1 MTPLIQQYYSSH
13 MSEPDSSQL
22 CGEHSLI
29 APQQNKTANQIGV
42 NGVRVSH
49 PSPLSNITN
58 THTNDINGT

>member
-13 MSEPDSSQL
+13 MSEPDSAIQL

-29 APQQNKTANQIGV
+29 APQQNETANQIGA

-58 THTNDINGT
+58 THTNGT